1 MAYSKLA
8 SSQAGL
14 LLERGYAAEAEQALQ
29 SAYTIAPTSPE
40 AVFRYVNLLV
50 SQNRALEALPIAETA
65 ARTEPG
71 NKQFSNLLQ
80 ELQKLSRK

>member
-14 LLERGYAAEAEQALQ
+14 LLERGYVAEAEQAFQ
-29 SAYTIAPTSPE
+29 SAYAIAPTSPE

-50 SQNRALEALPIAETA
+50 SQNRPQDALPIAEA
-65 ARTEPG
+65 ASRTEPG
-71 NKQFSNLLQ
+71 NKQFSNLVR